1 MPRDKED
8 WMKEALNDLDLTNA
22 TWRKSS
28 FSNPENCVQVALV
41 DGGVA
46 VRDSKNPNR
55 APLLFDNCEWRA
67 FVRGAAAGEFS

>member
-1 MPRDKED
+1 
-8 WMKEALNDLDLTNA
+8 MKDDLYTTDLTNA

-28 FSNPENCVQVALV
+28 FSNLENCLEVALI

-46 VRDSKNPNR
+46 VRDSKNPSRGVLAFEN
-55 APLLFDNCEWRA
+55 AEWRA